1 MNLSSSI
8 EAVEIGDVHLEL
20 ERRGSGAPLLLLASE
35 EARERDSAFVDALA
49 ARYEVILP
57 SAPGFGRSSRPEW
70 ATRPDDIA
78 YIYLDLLDRLHLRDV
93 PVVGASLGG
102 WIAAEMATIDDA
114 AMSKLV
120 LLAPYGIKV
129 GGPLDRDITDLWL
142 LHPDAVRALTWFEPA
157 NAVRDYTGMSED
169 ELRIVARNVESF
181 ARLCW
186 EPYMFNPKLTHRLHR
201 IGVPTLLLWGA
212 DDGIVRPAYG
222 EAYRRLIPGA
232 RLAVVEQAGHFPH
245 LEQPAA
251 VTARV
256 VDFLGDT
263 A

>member
-1 MNLSSSI
+1 MNRSSSL

-35 EARERDSAFVDALA
+35 EARERESAFVDALA
-49 ARYEVILP
+49 AQYEVILP
-57 SAPGFGRSSRPEW
+57 SAPGFGRSNRPEW
-70 ATRPDDIA
+70 VTRPDDIA
-78 YIYLDLLDRLHLRDV
+78 YIYLDLLDHLQLRDV
-93 PVVGASLGG
+93 PVVGASLGA

-114 AMSKLV
+114 AMTKLV

-142 LHPDAVRALTWFEPA
+142 HHPDAVRALTWFEPA
-157 NAVRDYTGMSED
+157 NAVRDYAGMSED
-169 ELRIVARNVESF
+169 ELRIIARNVESF

-186 EPYMFNPKLTHRLHR
+186 EPYMFNPKLTRRLHR

-222 EAYRRLIPGA
+222 EAYRQLIPGA
-232 RLAVVEQAGHFPH
+232 RLAVVEGAGHFPH
-245 LEQPAA
+245 LEQAAA
-251 VTARV
+251 VTERV
-256 VDFLGDT
+256 VDFLGEV